1 MLWRK
6 IKLGGLESKS
16 VYALLEFFFII
27 FILFVYFILVKEG
40 PTGNA
45 YLGRETIEVWDQTLW
60 KWDPRV
66 GRNAQPEEIIKAK
79 TLRLEN
85 AWNVIETVGSQGGW
99 GHISEGNKWR
109 GGWKGFGF
117 VM

>member
-1 MLWRK
+1 MPYLK
-6 IKLGGLESKS
+6 F
-16 VYALLEFFFII
+16 YLLFLFYLFIS
-27 FILFVYFILVKEG
+27 FLVKEG

-85 AWNVIETVGSQGGW
+85 AWNVIETVQSGW
-99 GHISEGNKWR
+99 LRTHK
-109 GGWKGFGF
+109 
-117 VM
+117 